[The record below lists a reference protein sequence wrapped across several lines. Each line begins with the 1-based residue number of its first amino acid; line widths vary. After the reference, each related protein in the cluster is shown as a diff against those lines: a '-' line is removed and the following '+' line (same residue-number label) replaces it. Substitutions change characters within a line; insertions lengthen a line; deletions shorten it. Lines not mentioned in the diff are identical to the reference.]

1 MKVPR
6 KNKISSSTKQGGI
19 EDPNNGSGDK
29 LRIPDEDVYIYQ
41 VEAIFM
47 PDQNTLTSCST
58 TSMIINEQNND
69 NQNIDITP
77 DIISTPG
84 FRSALQVAKEN
95 ISLQQVLRL
104 LEYDTDNE
112 FK

>member
-1 MKVPR
+1 MKM
-6 KNKISSSTKQGGI
+6 
-19 EDPNNGSGDK
+19 
-29 LRIPDEDVYIYQ
+29 YIFIRVN

-77 DIISTPG
+77 DTISTPG

-95 ISLQQVLRL
+95 ISLQQV
-104 LEYDTDNE
+104 Y
-112 FK
+112 F

>member
-1 MKVPR
+1 MYSPLRPVDLLDQKQFPDLHLILDG
-6 KNKISSSTKQGGI
+6 KLKELAELGKGTKQGGI

-41 VEAIFM
+41 GK
-47 PDQNTLTSCST
+47 CT

-77 DIISTPG
+77 DTISTPG
-84 FRSALQVAKEN
+84 FRSALQVAKGTILFN
-95 ISLQQVLRL
+95 RTI
-104 LEYDTDNE
+104 
-112 FK
+112 F